1 MKSSG
6 NLSAQYWYVARPIG
20 GEHGSHRPVEIRKT
34 LFGKLVLLVEEDAAT
49 SFSRLRRRSTKR
61 RRRRATA
68 LDLAAPEMR
77 PLIDLRSKPSFQA
90 PHRSD
95 RPSPIEPV
103 PTAVP
108 EPEQPSDDG
117 RVTAH

>member
-1 MKSSG
+1 MALTG
-6 NLSAQYWYVARPIG
+6 RF
-20 GEHGSHRPVEIRKT
+20 EFRKT

-61 RRRRATA
+61 RWRRATA
-68 LDLAAPEMR
+68 LDLAAPQMR
-77 PLIDLRSKPSFQA
+77 PLIDLRSKPSYQA